1 MKVINSA
8 KFAAFLE
15 TLPEHL
21 QHECFEGCGD
31 RYDIAKAL
39 FLVQQFKLKIKWL
52 DVKKWCKALDMDGPE
67 QQDSMKINLLTG
79 VDDVSAMLP
88 SVNPDIPVIIA
99 EHTYREKGTNQQDAV
114 PILIDGNKRLR
125 KAFLTGIDKPKVYR
139 LEAKL
144 AKLAKLARSRNI
156 AFSPPRRILTL
167 RG

>member
-1 MKVINSA
+1 MGVKVIDST

-21 QHECFEGCGD
+21 RHESFEWGGN

-39 FLVQQFKLKIKWL
+39 FLVQECGIKKTWL
-52 DVKKWCKALDMDGPE
+52 DVKKWSKALDMDSPE
-67 QQDSMKINLLTG
+67 QQDSMKINFLTG

-99 EHTYREKGTNQQDAV
+99 EHTYREKETNQQDTV

-125 KAFLTGIDKPKVYR
+125 KAFLTGIDKLKVYR

-144 AKLAKLARSRNI
+144 AKLARSRK
-156 AFSPPRRILTL
+156 RRLHL
-167 RG
+167 V